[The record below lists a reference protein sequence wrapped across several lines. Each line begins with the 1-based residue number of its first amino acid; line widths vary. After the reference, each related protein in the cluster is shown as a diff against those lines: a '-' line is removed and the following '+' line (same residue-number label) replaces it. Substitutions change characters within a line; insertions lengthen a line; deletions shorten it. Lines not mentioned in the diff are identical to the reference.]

1 MIGSNLYLMPN
12 RAAVTP
18 ATQHAHNP
26 SGGEPSF
33 LTPLLSDREFA
44 VEYVDTLARMELIDD
59 LVHARE
65 ALGATQSAIAR
76 RMGVSQ
82 PTVSGFEHEASD
94 PRLSTVQRY
103 ARAVGKRV
111 VVTLTADPES

>member
-1 MIGSNLYLMPN
+1 M
-12 RAAVTP
+12 P

-33 LTPLLSDREFA
+33 LTPLLGDREFA
-44 VEYVDTLARMELIDD
+44 IEYVDTLARMEVIDD
-59 LVHARE
+59 LVRARE
-65 ALGATQSAIAR
+65 AMGVTQSAIAR
-76 RMGVSQ
+76 SMGVSQ

-103 ARAVGKRV
+103 ARAVGLRV
-111 VVTLTADPES
+111 VVTLTADTESQGAGSERYVARPTP

>member
-1 MIGSNLYLMPN
+1 MAH
-12 RAAVTP
+12 RAATTP
-18 ATQHAHNP
+18 ATQHARVP
-26 SGGEPSF
+26 SVAEPSF

-59 LVHARE
+59 LVRARE
-65 ALGATQSAIAR
+65 ALGVTQSAIAR